1 MVSYSIAIFQNKK
14 WLTCLLKL
22 EGLLYLTKFV
32 QSKPASYHL
41 SMPYLRCWISFHL
54 FSYDLTCPSKPI
66 KWIRGDNEERAGDG
80 YKSAAADDDAVE
92 TAKVA

>member
-1 MVSYSIAIFQNKK
+1 M
-14 WLTCLLKL
+14 KL
-22 EGLLYLTKFV
+22 QGLLYLTKFV
-32 QSKPASYHL
+32 QSKPASY
-41 SMPYLRCWISFHL
+41 SMPYLLCWISFHL

-80 YKSAAADDDAVE
+80 YKSVAADDDAVE